1 MVEER
6 LSESRP
12 IKTSTLLMQLME
24 DVKALNSAVSLISQK
39 MRHIARN
46 EKILGRNI
54 IVLNKKMKEL
64 AESSANQAIPESLSR
79 RIEEI
84 ERNLEDTNKKI
95 EEINIV
101 VAHLRKEFVSHGEF
115 NELKQIVDAI
125 NPLELVTIDQVK
137 EIASQSQRRTAA
149 NPEF

>member
-12 IKTSTLLMQLME
+12 IKTSTLLMQIME

-54 IVLNKKMKEL
+54 IVLNKKIKEI
-64 AESSANQAIPESLSR
+64 AESGANQAIPESLIK
-79 RIEEI
+79 RIEDI
-84 ERNLEDTNKKI
+84 EKNLDDTNKKI
-95 EEINIV
+95 EEINVV

-137 EIASQSQRRTAA
+137 EIVGQSQKKSQSVG
-149 NPEF
+149 F

>member
-6 LSESRP
+6 LSEPRP

-84 ERNLEDTNKKI
+84 ERNLEDANKKI

-149 NPEF
+149 NTEF